1 MAVQHAAA
9 GGQGSI
15 ARADH
20 GPADGGERSGSVLLD
35 AAFARTPPAP
45 SNGGLTGPLGRAVTP
60 LSRLAFIGNSLPRRC
75 GIATFTTDLQQAI
88 STSCA
93 DVKTCIVAM
102 TDHGHAYDYPSV
114 VRLQVNDDRV
124 EEYVQAAD
132 FLNAGR
138 FEAVSLQ
145 HEFGIFGGEAG
156 SHIIEL
162 LSRLTMPIV
171 TTLHTVLSE
180 PTPAQ
185 RSVMGRI
192 VDTSSRVVVMAEKGR
207 DLLRT
212 VYWVPAEKIDVMPHG
227 IPDFAFVEPDQ
238 AKAKFGFSGRAVIL
252 TFGLLSPNKG
262 IEVMIDAMPSILKSR
277 ADAVYI
283 VLGATHPNLVRH
295 QGEAHR
301 DSLVARVRALGIED
315 HVVFLDQFVDQ
326 ATLLD
331 FISMCDVYVT
341 PYLNEAQMTSGTLAY
356 SFGLGKAVVSTPY
369 WHARELLADGRGI
382 LVPFGD
388 ATAIGSEIAGLLTDD
403 PRRQAMRERAYASSR
418 SMTWE
423 RSAERYLA
431 AFDRARRGH
440 RLRVIARLDQS
451 EPACERHAPPAMQT
465 GHLLSMC
472 DDTGLFQHANHSV
485 PDRSHGYC
493 VDDNARALLLAC
505 ALNNPG
511 EQRLSEALTA
521 RLAAFVQHA
530 WNPETRRFRNF
541 MSFDRSW
548 LEDSGSEDSHG
559 RTVWALGECARSDA
573 SPSRRRW
580 AASLFAEA
588 LPTVES
594 FRSPRAWAF
603 TLLGLDA
610 YCAAVAGDS
619 LAERV
624 RSLLADRLIS
634 IMSAVETEDW
644 VWLEEGLAYDNAR
657 LPQAL
662 IVTGIATRTSAYV
675 EAGLRSLRWLM
686 KLQTT
691 PAGLFRPVG
700 TEGFSDKRKPPQAF
714 DQQPLEATATIS
726 ACLAAWRADGDVEW
740 KADAARA
747 FAWFLGSNDLAS
759 PLVDLETGSC
769 RDGLHADRPNENRG
783 GESVLSYLLGLAE
796 VRQLGRISGD
806 RTNVAPLE
814 ALRA

>member
-1 MAVQHAAA
+1 MSQ
-9 GGQGSI
+9 
-15 ARADH
+15 
-20 GPADGGERSGSVLLD
+20 
-35 AAFARTPPAP
+35 
-45 SNGGLTGPLGRAVTP
+45 
-60 LSRLAFIGNSLPRRC
+60 LSSLAFIGNSLPRRC
-75 GIATFTTDLQQAI
+75 GIAAFTTDLQQAI
-88 STSCA
+88 SASCA

-102 TDHGHAYDYPSV
+102 TDHGYAYEYPSV
-114 VRLQVNDDRV
+114 VRLQVNDDRIGD
-124 EEYVQAAD
+124 YVHAAD
-132 FLNAGR
+132 FLNADQ
-138 FEAVSLQ
+138 FEVVSLQ

-156 SHIIEL
+156 DHIMAL

-180 PTPAQ
+180 PTPLQ
-185 RSVMGRI
+185 RRVLDRI
-192 VDTSSRVVVMAEKGR
+192 VDASSKVVVMAEKGR
-207 DLLRT
+207 ELLRT
-212 VYWVPAEKIDVMPHG
+212 VHRVPAEKIEIIPHG
-227 IPDFAFVEPDQ
+227 IPDMAFVEPDQ
-238 AKAKFGFSGRAVIL
+238 AKLKLGFSGRTVIL

-262 IEVMIDAMPSILKSR
+262 IEVMIDAMPSILKSHKN
-277 ADAVYI
+277 AVYV

-295 QGEAHR
+295 HGEAYR
-301 DSLVARVRALGIED
+301 ESLVARVRALGIED
-315 HVVFLDQFVDQ
+315 HVVFFDQFVDR
-326 ATLLD
+326 ATLLG

-388 ATAIGSEIAGLLTDD
+388 VTAIGNEIAGLLTNNA
-403 PRRQAMRERAYASSR
+403 RRQAMRKRSYSSSR

-423 RSAERYLA
+423 RTAERYLT
-431 AFDRARRGH
+431 AFESARRGH
-440 RLRVIARLDQS
+440 RLSAIARLDQS
-451 EPACERHAPPAMQT
+451 EPSRGSPVPPEMRI

-472 DDTGLFQHANHSV
+472 DDTGLYQHAAHSV

-493 VDDNARALLLAC
+493 VDDIARSLLLAC

-511 EQRLSEALTA
+511 EQRLPEALTA

-530 WNPETRRFRNF
+530 WNPDTRRFRNF

-548 LEDSGSEDSHG
+548 LEDIGSEDSHG
-559 RTVWALGECARSDA
+559 RTLWALGECARSDA
-573 SPSRRRW
+573 SQSRRRW

-588 LPTVES
+588 LLTAES

-610 YCAAVAGDS
+610 YCTSVTEDS
-619 LAERV
+619 PAQRLRHLLAER
-624 RSLLADRLIS
+624 LMS
-634 IMSAVETEDW
+634 IMSVVATKEW
-644 VWLEEGLAYDNAR
+644 VWFEEGLAYDNAR

-662 IVTGIATRTSAYV
+662 IVTGISTGAPAYV

-686 KLQTT
+686 TLQTT
-691 PAGLFRPVG
+691 PAGFFRPIG
-700 TEGFSDKRKPPQAF
+700 TEGFGDKRKLPRAF
-714 DQQPLEATATIS
+714 DQQPLEATAAIS

-740 KADAARA
+740 RSEAARA
-747 FAWFLGSNDLAS
+747 FAWFLGSNDLAL

-769 RDGLHADRPNENRG
+769 CDGLHPDRPNENRG
-783 GESVLSYLLGLAE
+783 GESVISYLLGLAE
-796 VRQLGRISGD
+796 IRQLARISGN
-806 RTNVAPLE
+806 RTELARPQ